1 MTPSPSPAQYSGYLA
16 LEEDLDI
23 LLGLYGDLETQ
34 HRSETALYGDSGP
47 AQGLRL
53 EEVRRCIHELE
64 TALRAHPARQAVLDE
79 RERQFEKLEELGN
92 QELSK
97 DIPF

>member
-1 MTPSPSPAQYSGYLA
+1 MTPSATQYADYVA

-23 LLGLYGDLETQ
+23 LLELYGDLETQ
-34 HRSETALYGDSGP
+34 HRSVTALYGDNGP
-47 AQGLRL
+47 AQGLLL
-53 EEVRRCIHELE
+53 EEMRRCIHELE

-79 RERQFEKLEELGN
+79 RERRFREFEEMENLKLN
-92 QELSK
+92 Q

>member
-1 MTPSPSPAQYSGYLA
+1 MTPSPAQYADYVA
-16 LEEDLDI
+16 LEVDLSF
-23 LLGLYGDLETQ
+23 LLEMYGDLETQ
-34 HRSETALYGDSGP
+34 HRSEVALYGDSGP

-53 EEVRRCIHELE
+53 EDMRRSIHELE

-79 RERQFEKLEELGN
+79 RERQFEKLEELSN

>member
-1 MTPSPSPAQYSGYLA
+1 MTPSPAQYADYVA
-16 LEEDLDI
+16 LEVDLSF
-23 LLGLYGDLETQ
+23 LLEMYGDLEAQ
-34 HRSETALYGDSGP
+34 HRSEVALYGDSGP

-53 EEVRRCIHELE
+53 EDMRRSIHELE

-79 RERQFEKLEELGN
+79 RERRIKQWEELENLKLN
-92 QELSK
+92 Q